1 MEATHWLVM
10 GPGGRSKIV
19 PMDQVKNAKRSESHS
34 EDAMDAHNARRR
46 IAELERRV
54 EELKGEEPDSGG
66 SAPAFKPTQPY
77 YAESDGDGEDGEST
91 NEAGGT
97 EGAGASGGFM
107 ETTPYYDS

>member
-1 MEATHWLVM
+1 MDGTPVKSTGDSFETSSSPNKGDNVSSNMSVNEALT
-10 GPGGRSKIV
+10 KIERL
-19 PMDQVKNAKRSESHS
+19 K
-34 EDAMDAHNARRR
+34 
-46 IAELERRV
+46 RRV
-54 EELKGEEPDSGG
+54 QELRGEDPDSGG

-77 YAESDGDGEDGEST
+77 YAENEGDETAE